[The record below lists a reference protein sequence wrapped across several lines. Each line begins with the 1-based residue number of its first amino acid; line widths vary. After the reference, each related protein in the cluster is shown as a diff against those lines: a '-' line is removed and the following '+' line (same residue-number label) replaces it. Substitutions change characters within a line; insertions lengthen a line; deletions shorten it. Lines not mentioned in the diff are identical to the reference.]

1 MAKKSKR
8 TLAKSEI
15 VVNLPHSVELTR
27 RTTSNELEVKVW
39 VSGSRKGTLTLAQG
53 SIQWKPDRNKRN
65 VHRMW
70 WGDFVVLAEKEMP
83 MERINKKK

>member
-1 MAKKSKR
+1 MPKKSTK
-8 TLAKSEI
+8 TLSKSEI

-39 VSGSRKGTLTLAQG
+39 VSGTRRGTLTLAQG
-53 SIQWKPDRNKRN
+53 SAQWRPDHNKKI

-70 WGDFVVLAEKEMP
+70 WGEFVEHLQKMP
-83 MERINKKK
+83 TKKLRK